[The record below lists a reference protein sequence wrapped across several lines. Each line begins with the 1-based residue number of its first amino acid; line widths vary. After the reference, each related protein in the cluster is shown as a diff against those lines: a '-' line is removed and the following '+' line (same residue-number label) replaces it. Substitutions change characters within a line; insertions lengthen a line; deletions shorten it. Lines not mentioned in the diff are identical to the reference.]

1 MKRIKQYVLLLLLP
15 QFFVLFAEKAA
26 AQDTDD
32 IIKQYGYVVIKE
44 APPRI
49 LDSVAAA
56 YQGTWKYENK
66 EDGIEFIVKLKCASY
81 IHMLL
86 IHRRSD
92 QITIAGAYKIT
103 RNGEVIEDNLSY
115 LDCLKNTI
123 VCLSDFNE
131 ILFYKAPILGGT
143 TFPRNLPSVPD
154 FRFCDR
160 TTKKESKLFYIRTDS
175 MNSSNNRLYW
185 DFSDRNHNWLANE
198 EFRVMTQEQYEEEQ
212 RIEKAGFTV
221 PEKCV
226 LTRVSH
232 SVYDD

>member
-1 MKRIKQYVLLLLLP
+1 MRRIKQYALFLLLP
-15 QFFVLFAEKAA
+15 QFFILFAEKAV

-49 LDSVAAA
+49 LDSVAVA

-66 EDGIEFIVKLKCASY
+66 EDGIEFIVKLKCASF
-81 IHMLL
+81 INMFFLET
-86 IHRRSD
+86 D
-92 QITIAGAYKIT
+92 QITISGAYKIT

-115 LDCLKNTI
+115 LDCLKNET
-123 VCLSDFNE
+123 VLLSGLNHL
-131 ILFYKAPILGGT
+131 LFYGAPILGGDV
-143 TFPRNLPSVPD
+143 FLDNLPSVPD
-154 FRFCDR
+154 FRFRDR

>member
-66 EDGIEFIVKLKCASY
+66 EDGIEFIVKLKCASF
-81 IHMLL
+81 INMLFL
-86 IHRRSD
+86 ERD
-92 QITIAGAYKIT
+92 QITISGAYKIT
-103 RNGEVIEDNLSY
+103 RNGEVIEDNLSC
-115 LDCLKNTI
+115 LDCLKNET
-123 VCLSDFNE
+123 VLLTGLNHM
-131 ILFYKAPILGGT
+131 LFYKAPIRGGT
-143 TFPRNLPSVPD
+143 TFPRNLPFVPD
-154 FRFCDR
+154 FIFRDR

-185 DFSDRNHNWLANE
+185 DFSDRNYNWLANE
-198 EFRVMTQEQYEEEQ
+198 GCIIMTREQREEEL
-212 RIEKAGFTV
+212 RREKAGFTV

>member
-1 MKRIKQYVLLLLLP
+1 MKRIKQYVLFLLLP
-15 QFFVLFAEKAA
+15 QFFVVFAEKAA

-66 EDGIEFIVKLKCASY
+66 EEGIEFIVKLKCASF
-81 IHMLL
+81 INMLFL
-86 IHRRSD
+86 ERD
-92 QITIAGAYKIT
+92 QIEISGAYKIT
-103 RNGEVIEDNLSY
+103 RNGEVIEDNLSC
-115 LDCLKNTI
+115 LDCLKNAT
-123 VCLSDFNE
+123 VCLSGFNE

-143 TFPRNLPSVPD
+143 TFHRNLPSVPD
-154 FRFCDR
+154 FRFRDR

-185 DFSDRNHNWLANE
+185 DFSDRNYNWLANE
-198 EFRVMTQEQYEEEQ
+198 GCIIMTREQREEEQ

>member
-32 IIKQYGYVVIKE
+32 IIKQYGYVVIKA

-66 EDGIEFIVKLKCASY
+66 EEGIEFIVKLRCASF
-81 IHMLL
+81 INMFFLE
-86 IHRRSD
+86 RD
-92 QITIAGAYKIT
+92 QIAISGAYKIT
-103 RNGEVIEDNLSY
+103 RNGEVIEDNLSC
-115 LDCLKNTI
+115 LDCLKNET
-123 VCLSDFNE
+123 VLLTGLNHL
-131 ILFYKAPILGGT
+131 LFDGAPILGDAA
-143 TFPRNLPSVPD
+143 FPQNLPFVPD
-154 FRFCDR
+154 FIFRDR

-185 DFSDRNHNWLANE
+185 DFSDRNYNWLANE
-198 EFRVMTQEQYEEEQ
+198 EFRVMTREQYEEEQ